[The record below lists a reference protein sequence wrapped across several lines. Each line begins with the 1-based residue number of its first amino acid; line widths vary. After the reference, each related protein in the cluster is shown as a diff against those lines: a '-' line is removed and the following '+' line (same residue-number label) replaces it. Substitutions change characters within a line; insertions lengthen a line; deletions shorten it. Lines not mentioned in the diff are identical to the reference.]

1 MNKKISQKIPKLITL
16 KEASFMLRC
25 HENTLRAWDKKS
37 ILKAVRIGVRGDR
50 KYREEDIINFI
61 GKNQKND

>member
-50 KYREEDIINFI
+50 KYK
-61 GKNQKND
+61 KNQIVDFLNKSNPQL